1 MISCKKAT
9 ELISRSLE
17 ESLSI
22 KEELLLKMHLFL
34 CETCDL
40 FRKQTALLRR
50 VVRRSEE
57 TLGEDDSVRLSE
69 AAKEEIRKKLDS
81 TPD

>member
-69 AAKEEIRKKLDS
+69 AANEENRKKLDS